1 MKVYVSHSPASPSWH
16 IHLLDVAEYEPWL
29 HSQPERVKN
38 WLKAQQ
44 FSAKNG
50 KFALLPPQEGKQE
63 KSGTDV
69 VAVAA
74 KPWNLW
80 TIAHLPAQLP
90 AGEYA
95 LQAKGA
101 DVAELALGWQLATY
115 QFTRFKPS
123 AETAFPSLIVG
134 KEVNLAAT
142 LHMAEAIF
150 MGRELINRPANDLTP
165 YALAEAVAEL
175 AKKHGAT
182 YREVKGD
189 ALEKGYPLI
198 HAVGRASV
206 NPPALSELVWGEE
219 KHPKVTLVGK
229 GICFDSGG
237 LDIKPSSGMLLM
249 KKDMGGAAAVL
260 ALAHAVMSARLPVR
274 LRVLV
279 AAAENSV
286 SGNAFRPKDI
296 ITSRKGLTVEI
307 GNTDAE
313 GRLVLCDALADA
325 DGEAP
330 DLLVDFA
337 TLTGAARVALGTDV
351 PALFTDDEEL
361 AATLTRFGK
370 KQADPLWQL
379 PLVEEYRDMLQS
391 PVADICNAPESG
403 FGGAITAALYLKT
416 FVEKA
421 KTWAHIDLMAWNV
434 KARPG
439 RPAGGEVMGVRT
451 LFAYLQERC
460 AKGW

>member
-1 MKVYVSHSPASPSWH
+1 MKIAISQSSSSPKQR
-16 IHLLDVAEYEPWL
+16 IYLLDVPQFDAWL
-29 HSQPERVKN
+29 HSQPEHVKN
-38 WLKAQQ
+38 WLKTQQ
-44 FSAKNG
+44 FSPKKG
-50 KFALLPPQEGKQE
+50 KFSLLPAQD
-63 KSGTDV
+63 GTGADV
-69 VAVAA
+69 VAVAP
-74 KPWNLW
+74 KPWNVW

-90 AGEYA
+90 AGEYG
-95 LQAKGA
+95 LQAEGA
-101 DVAELALGWQLATY
+101 DMAELALGWQLATY

-123 AETAFPSLIVG
+123 AVTEFPTLVLPKSVDVG
-134 KEVNLAAT
+134 HALA
-142 LHMAEAIF
+142 MAEAIF
-150 MGRELINRPANDLTP
+150 MGRDLINRPANDLTP
-165 YALAEAVAEL
+165 YALAEAVEEL
-175 AKKHGAT
+175 AKKHGAA

-206 NPPALSELVWGEE
+206 NQPVLAELVWGDDN
-219 KHPKVTLVGK
+219 HPKVTLVGK

-249 KKDMGGAAAVL
+249 KKDMGGAATVL
-260 ALAHAVMSARLPVR
+260 ALAHAVMSARLPLR

-296 ITSRKGLTVEI
+296 IPSRKGLTVEI

-325 DGEAP
+325 DDEAP
-330 DLLVDFA
+330 ELMVDFA
-337 TLTGAARVALGTDV
+337 TLTGAARVALGTEV

-361 AATLTRFGK
+361 AASLTRFGK
-370 KQADPLWQL
+370 EQADPLWPL
-379 PLVEEYRDMLQS
+379 PLVEDYRDMLHS
-391 PVADICNAPESG
+391 SVADICNASESG
-403 FGGAITAALYLKT
+403 YAGAITAALYLKT
-416 FVEKA
+416 FVEKT

-434 KARPG
+434 KGRPG
-439 RPAGGEVMGVRT
+439 RPAGGDVMGIRA
-451 LFAYLQERC
+451 LFAHLQAKC